1 MLDIAASFRAVW
13 RAYVFQDSA
22 ERCFTLFKALRDNYL
37 LRLLGSL
44 AETKV
49 LAVQGPF
56 YIYRPSPDSSVHG
69 DGLCTPFQ
77 RGKFSS
83 IRSCLSASLTSEK
96 QKGTDQVKGACGI
109 LYWSSL
115 RSPTSNRSS
124 IDRGSKPASL
134 PRL

>member
-22 ERCFTLFKALRDNYL
+22 ERCFISFKALRDNYL

-56 YIYRPSPDSSVHG
+56 YI
-69 DGLCTPFQ
+69 
-77 RGKFSS
+77 
-83 IRSCLSASLTSEK
+83 
-96 QKGTDQVKGACGI
+96 
-109 LYWSSL
+109 
-115 RSPTSNRSS
+115 
-124 IDRGSKPASL
+124 PAISQFV
-134 PRL
+134 RAR